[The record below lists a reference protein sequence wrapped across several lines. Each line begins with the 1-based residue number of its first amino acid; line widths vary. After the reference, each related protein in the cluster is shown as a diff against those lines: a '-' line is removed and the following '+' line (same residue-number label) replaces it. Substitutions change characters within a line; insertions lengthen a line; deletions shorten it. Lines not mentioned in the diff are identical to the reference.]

1 MNCEFTEELVVEVEL
16 PLPFQMQTYLPQ
28 NITKTPL
35 SGKKK
40 KQLVLLTLYKGKLK
54 DKIAQE

>member
-40 KQLVLLTLYKGKLK
+40 QLVPLTLYKGKLK

>member
-1 MNCEFTEELVVEVEL
+1 MNCEFTEEVVVEVEL
-16 PLPFQMQTYLPQ
+16 PLPFQMQACLPQ
-28 NITKTPL
+28 NITKTPS

-40 KQLVLLTLYKGKLK
+40 LVPLTLYKGKLK

>member
-40 KQLVLLTLYKGKLK
+40 KTTGPPNSV
-54 DKIAQE
+54 

>member
-1 MNCEFTEELVVEVEL
+1 MNYEFTEELVVEVEL

-40 KQLVLLTLYKGKLK
+40 TTGPPNSV
-54 DKIAQE
+54 